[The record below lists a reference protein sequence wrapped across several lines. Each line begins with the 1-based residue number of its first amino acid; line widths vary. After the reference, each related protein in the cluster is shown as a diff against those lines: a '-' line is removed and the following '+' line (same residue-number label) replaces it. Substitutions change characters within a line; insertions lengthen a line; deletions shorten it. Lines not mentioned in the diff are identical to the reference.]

1 MACDLGGGCGDIAGC
16 HCWVPGV
23 LATCWVPFG
32 CHLPCIGSY
41 GWMPIFVRSLGAT
54 LGGVMLGCHV
64 EALWGGVFLGA
75 MLGGIGA
82 KPGWHVLLLGRWRV
96 SPKGVVENKGA
107 KLSREQKLTDTILIP
122 FPCYLVSNYYAGI
135 CSPRCSEKK
144 TR

>member
-1 MACDLGGGCGDIAGC
+1 MSDDINVKVVLKIEIVIGVLSSKSRWRGVACDLGGGCGDIAGC

-64 EALWGGVFLGA
+64 EALWGGVFWVLCWA
-75 MLGGIGA
+75 VLVPSLGGM
-82 KPGWHVLLLGRWRV
+82 
-96 SPKGVVENKGA
+96 S
-107 KLSREQKLTDTILIP
+107 
-122 FPCYLVSNYYAGI
+122 C
-135 CSPRCSEKK
+135 C
-144 TR
+144 